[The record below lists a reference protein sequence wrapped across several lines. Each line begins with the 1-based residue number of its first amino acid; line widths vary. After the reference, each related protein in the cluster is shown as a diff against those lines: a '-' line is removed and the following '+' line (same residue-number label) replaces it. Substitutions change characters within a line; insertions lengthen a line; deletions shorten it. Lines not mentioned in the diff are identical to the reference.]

1 MIDHQKKS
9 SFVEFV
15 TLMALYVALMAMSID
30 MILPSLFLM
39 GEEFGITNQNQMQYV
54 IGILFLGFT
63 FGQIIYGPLADSF
76 GRKPTVYLGL
86 IIFAVGNILSI
97 TAQDYSMMLVGRFL
111 QGFGAASPRI
121 VSIAIIRD
129 LYKGRD
135 MARVMSF
142 IMTIFIIIPVI
153 APSIGQALLMIVSWR
168 FLFGIFLAAAIIAT
182 IWTFI
187 RLPETLKKQ
196 DIRPFNLPTI
206 WKDFLVVVKN
216 KYALGYTI
224 CTGLV
229 FGALVGYLASCRQI
243 FQDYFQVGELFPIY
257 FGISAL
263 SIGVSSIVN
272 SMIVRKYG
280 MKLICHYALI
290 LMIVMSAALIILSLL
305 QNQQLLLWQ
314 FMVFAVIT
322 FFALGMLFGNL
333 NALAMEPMG
342 HVAGVAAAVTGCL
355 SSGISAI
362 IGTAIGQSYN
372 NTLTPIFC
380 GFLLLSSS
388 AFFLQIWLERKE

>member
-1 MIDHQKKS
+1 MINHQKKS

-30 MILPSLFLM
+30 MVLPSLALM
-39 GEEFGITNQNQMQYV
+39 GDDFGIADENQMQYV
-54 IGILFLGFT
+54 IGVLFLGFT

-86 IIFAVGNILSI
+86 TIFALGNILSI
-97 TAQDYSMMLVGRFL
+97 TAQDYSTMLLGRFL
-111 QGFGAASPRI
+111 QGFGVAAPRI

-129 LYKGRD
+129 LYTGRE

-168 FLFGIFLAAAIIAT
+168 FLFGIFFAAAIIAT
-182 IWTFI
+182 IWTFV

-196 DIRPFNLPTI
+196 DVRPFNLPTI
-206 WKDFLVVVKN
+206 WKDFLVVIGN
-216 KYALGYTI
+216 KFSLGYTI
-224 CTGLV
+224 CAGLV
-229 FGALVGYLASCRQI
+229 FGALIGYLASSRQI
-243 FQDYFQVGELFPIY
+243 FQDYFQAGKMFPIY

-290 LMIVMSAALIILSLL
+290 LMMVMSALMILISLSNH
-305 QNQQLLLWQ
+305 QEVPLWQ

-355 SSGISAI
+355 SSGISAV
-362 IGTAIGQSYN
+362 IGTAIGQYYN
-372 NTLTPIFC
+372 NTLTPIFF
-380 GFLLLSSS
+380 GFLLLTS
-388 AFFLQIWLERKE
+388 AAFLLQFWLGRQK

>member
-1 MIDHQKKS
+1 MINHQKKS

-30 MILPSLFLM
+30 MVLPSLFLM
-39 GEEFGITNQNQMQYV
+39 GEDFGIADQNQMQYV
-54 IGILFLGFT
+54 IGVLFLGFT

-76 GRKPTVYLGL
+76 GRKPTVYIGL
-86 IIFAVGNILSI
+86 VIFAVGNILSI
-97 TAQDYSMMLVGRFL
+97 MAQDYSMMLFGRFL

-153 APSIGQALLMIVSWR
+153 APSIGQALLFVVSWR
-168 FLFGIFLAAAIIAT
+168 FLFVIFLGAAIIAT
-182 IWTFI
+182 VWTFI
-187 RLPETLKKQ
+187 RLPETLKKE
-196 DIRPFNLPTI
+196 DVRPFNLPTI
-206 WKDFLVVVKN
+206 WKDFLVVLNN
-216 KYALGYTI
+216 KIALGYTI

-229 FGALVGYLASCRQI
+229 FGALIGYLASCRQI

-263 SIGVSSIVN
+263 SIGASSIVN
-272 SMIVRKYG
+272 SMIVKKYG
-280 MKLICHYALI
+280 MKLICHYAMI
-290 LMIVMSAALIILSLL
+290 LMMFMSAALIAVSLL
-305 QNQQLLLWQ
+305 QNQQVLLWQ
-314 FMVFAVIT
+314 FMIFAVIT
-322 FFALGMLFGNL
+322 FFAVGMLFGNL

-342 HVAGVAAAVTGCL
+342 HIAGVAAAVTGCL
-355 SSGISAI
+355 SSAISAL

-372 NTLTPIFC
+372 NTLTPIFY
-380 GFLLLSSS
+380 GFMLLTTAAFLL
-388 AFFLQIWLERKE
+388 QKWLGKQQ

>member
-1 MIDHQKKS
+1 MINHQKKS
-9 SFVEFV
+9 SFIEFV

-30 MILPSLFLM
+30 MVLPSLSLM
-39 GEEFGITNQNQMQYV
+39 GKEFGIADQNQMQYV
-54 IGILFLGFT
+54 IGVLFLGFT

-76 GRKPTVYLGL
+76 GRKPTVYVGL

-153 APSIGQALLMIVSWR
+153 APSIGQALLFVVSWR
-168 FLFGIFLAAAIIAT
+168 FLFGIFFAAAVIAT

-196 DIRPFNLPTI
+196 DVRPFNLPTI
-206 WKDFLVVVKN
+206 WKDLLEVLSN
-216 KYALGYTI
+216 KFALGYTI
-224 CTGLV
+224 CAGLV
-229 FGALVGYLASCRQI
+229 FGALIGYLASSRQI

-263 SIGVSSIVN
+263 SIGISSIVN

-280 MKLICHYALI
+280 MKVICHYALI
-290 LMIVMSAALIILSLL
+290 LMMIMSATLIAVSIL

-314 FMVFAVIT
+314 FMIFAIIT

-372 NTLTPIFC
+372 NTLTPIFF
-380 GFLLLSSS
+380 GFLLLTAA
-388 AFFLQIWLERKE
+388 AFVLQLWLKKQE

>member
-1 MIDHQKKS
+1 
-9 SFVEFV
+9 
-15 TLMALYVALMAMSID
+15 
-30 MILPSLFLM
+30 
-39 GEEFGITNQNQMQYV
+39 
-54 IGILFLGFT
+54 
-63 FGQIIYGPLADSF
+63 
-76 GRKPTVYLGL
+76 
-86 IIFAVGNILSI
+86 
-97 TAQDYSMMLVGRFL
+97 MMLFGRFL
-111 QGFGAASPRI
+111 QGFGAASPRV

-153 APSIGQALLMIVSWR
+153 APSIGQALLFVVSWR
-168 FLFGIFLAAAIIAT
+168 FLFGIFLTAAIIAT
-182 IWTFI
+182 IWTFL

-196 DIRPFNLPTI
+196 DIHPFNLRAI
-206 WKDFLVVVKN
+206 WKDLLEVLGN
-216 KYALGYTI
+216 KFALGYTL

-229 FGALVGYLASCRQI
+229 FGALIGYLASCRQI
-243 FQDYFQVGELFPIY
+243 FQDYFQVGELFSVY

-263 SIGVSSIVN
+263 SIGASSIVN
-272 SMIVRKYG
+272 SMIVKKYG
-280 MKLICHYALI
+280 MKLLCHYALI
-290 LMIVMSAALIILSLL
+290 LMMVISTALIAVSIL
-305 QNQQLLLWQ
+305 QNQELMLWQ
-314 FMVFAVIT
+314 FMIFAVIT

-380 GFLLLSSS
+380 GFLLLTSA
-388 AFFLQIWLERKE
+388 AFFLQLWLEKGE

>member
-1 MIDHQKKS
+1 MINHQKKS

-30 MILPSLFLM
+30 MVLPSLFLM
-39 GEEFGITNQNQMQYV
+39 GKEFGIADQNQMQYV
-54 IGILFLGFT
+54 IGVLFLGFT

-76 GRKPTVYLGL
+76 GRKPTVYFGL
-86 IIFAVGNILSI
+86 IIFAVGNVLSI
-97 TAQDYSMMLVGRFL
+97 AAQDYSMMLLGRFL
-111 QGFGAASPRI
+111 QGFGAAAPRI

-142 IMTIFIIIPVI
+142 IMTIFIIIPVV
-153 APSIGQALLMIVSWR
+153 APSIGQALLLVVSWR

-182 IWTFI
+182 IWTFL

-196 DIRPFNLPTI
+196 DVRPFNLPTI
-206 WKDFLVVVKN
+206 WKDLLVVLGN
-216 KYALGYTI
+216 KFSLGYTI
-224 CTGLV
+224 CAGLV
-229 FGALVGYLASCRQI
+229 FGALIGYLASSRQI
-243 FQDYFQVGELFPIY
+243 FQDYFLAGELFPIY

-263 SIGVSSIVN
+263 SIGASSILN

-280 MKLICHYALI
+280 MKLLCHYALI
-290 LMIVMSAALIILSLL
+290 LMMVMSVALIAVSIL
-305 QNQQLLLWQ
+305 QNHQVLLWQ
-314 FMVFAVIT
+314 FMIFAVVT

-342 HVAGVAAAVTGCL
+342 HIAGVAAAVTGCL

-372 NTLTPIFC
+372 NTLTPIFW
-380 GFLLLSSS
+380 GFLLLSSA
-388 AFFLQIWLERKE
+388 AFFLQVWLAKQK

>member
-1 MIDHQKKS
+1 MINHQKKS

-30 MILPSLFLM
+30 MVLPSLFLM
-39 GEEFGITNQNQMQYV
+39 GQEFGIADQNQMQYV
-54 IGILFLGFT
+54 IGVLFLGFT

-97 TAQDYSMMLVGRFL
+97 TAKDYSMMLVGRFL

-153 APSIGQALLMIVSWR
+153 APSIGQALLFVVSWR
-168 FLFGIFLAAAIIAT
+168 FLFGIFLAAAIVAT
-182 IWTFI
+182 IWTFL

-196 DIRPFNLPTI
+196 DARPFNLPAI
-206 WKDFLVVVKN
+206 WSDLLLVLRN
-216 KYALGYTI
+216 KFSLGYTI
-224 CTGLV
+224 CAGLV
-229 FGALVGYLASCRQI
+229 FGALIGYLASSRQI
-243 FQDYFQVGELFPIY
+243 FQDYFQVGELFPVY

-263 SIGVSSIVN
+263 SIGISSIVN
-272 SMIVRKYG
+272 SLIVRKYG

-290 LMIVMSAALIILSLL
+290 LMMVMALTLIAVSLL
-305 QNQQLLLWQ
+305 QHQHLLLWQ
-314 FMVFAVIT
+314 FMIFAVVT

-372 NTLTPIFC
+372 HTLTPIFC
-380 GFLLLSSS
+380 GFLLLTSA
-388 AFFLQIWLERKE
+388 AFFLQLWLAKQK

>member
-1 MIDHQKKS
+1 MINHQKKS

-30 MILPSLFLM
+30 MVLPSLFLM
-39 GEEFGITNQNQMQYV
+39 GQEFGIIDQNQMQYV
-54 IGILFLGFT
+54 IGVLFLGFT

-76 GRKPTVYLGL
+76 GRKPTVYVGL
-86 IIFAVGNILSI
+86 VIFAIGNILSL

-153 APSIGQALLMIVSWR
+153 APSIGQALLFFVSWR
-168 FLFGIFLAAAIIAT
+168 FLFIIFLAAAIVAT

-196 DIRPFNLPTI
+196 DVRPFNLPTI
-206 WKDFLVVVKN
+206 WRDLLVVLGN
-216 KYALGYTI
+216 KTTLSYTI
-224 CTGLV
+224 CNGLV
-229 FGALVGYLASCRQI
+229 FGALIGYLASSRQI
-243 FQDYFQVGELFPIY
+243 FQDYFQVGELFPVY

-263 SIGVSSIVN
+263 SVGVSSIVN

-280 MKLICHYALI
+280 MKLICHQALI
-290 LMIVMSAALIILSLL
+290 LMMTMSALLIVVSIL
-305 QNQQLLLWQ
+305 QHQQLHLWQ
-314 FMVFAVIT
+314 FMFFAVIT

-355 SSGISAI
+355 SSAISAI

-380 GFLLLSSS
+380 GFLLLTSA
-388 AFFLQIWLERKE
+388 AFFLQVWLEKKE

>member
-1 MIDHQKKS
+1 MINHQKKS
-9 SFVEFV
+9 SFVEFA

-30 MILPSLFLM
+30 MVLPSLFLM
-39 GEEFGITNQNQMQYV
+39 GKEFGIADQNQMQYV
-54 IGILFLGFT
+54 IGVLFLGFT

-86 IIFAVGNILSI
+86 IIFAAGNILSI
-97 TAQDYSMMLVGRFL
+97 TAQDYSTMLLGRFL

-142 IMTIFIIIPVI
+142 VMTIFIIIPVI
-153 APSIGQALLMIVSWR
+153 APSIGQALLFVVSWR
-168 FLFGIFLAAAIIAT
+168 FLFGIFFASAIVAT
-182 IWTFI
+182 IWTFL

-196 DIRPFNLPTI
+196 DVRPFNLPTI
-206 WKDFLVVVKN
+206 WSDLLLVLRN
-216 KYALGYTI
+216 KFSLGYTI
-224 CTGLV
+224 CAGLV
-229 FGALVGYLASCRQI
+229 FGALIGYLASSQQI

-263 SIGVSSIVN
+263 SLGASSIVN

-290 LMIVMSAALIILSLL
+290 LMMVMAVALIAVSLL
-305 QNQQLLLWQ
+305 QNHEVLLWQ
-314 FMVFAVIT
+314 FMIFAVVT

-342 HVAGVAAAVTGCL
+342 HVAGVAAAVTGSL

-372 NTLTPIFC
+372 HTLTPIFW
-380 GFLLLSSS
+380 GFLLLASA
-388 AFFLQIWLERKE
+388 AFFLQVWLAKQE

>member
-1 MIDHQKKS
+1 
-9 SFVEFV
+9 
-15 TLMALYVALMAMSID
+15 MALYVALMAMSID
-30 MILPSLFLM
+30 MVLPSLFLM
-39 GEEFGITNQNQMQYV
+39 GKEFGITDQNQMQYV

-63 FGQIIYGPLADSF
+63 FGQIIYGPVADSF
-76 GRKPTVYLGL
+76 GRKPTVYFGL

-97 TAQDYSMMLVGRFL
+97 TAQDYSTMLFGRFL

-135 MARVMSF
+135 MAQVMSF

-153 APSIGQALLMIVSWR
+153 APSIGQALLMVVSWR

-182 IWTFI
+182 IWTFT
-187 RLPETLKKQ
+187 RLPETLKKE
-196 DIRPFNLPTI
+196 DVRPFNLPSI
-206 WKDFLVVVKN
+206 WKDFLVVVSN

-229 FGALVGYLASCRQI
+229 FSALVGYLTSCRQI
-243 FQDYFQVGELFPIY
+243 FQDYFQVGKLFPIY

-263 SIGVSSIVN
+263 SIGASSIVN
-272 SMIVRKYG
+272 SMIVKKYG
-280 MKLICHYALI
+280 MKLICRNALI
-290 LMIVMSAALIILSLL
+290 LMMFMSALLIFISIS
-305 QNQQLLLWQ
+305 QQQQLHLWQ
-314 FMVFAVIT
+314 FMIFAIVNFFAVE
-322 FFALGMLFGNL
+322 MLFGNL

-342 HVAGVAAAVTGCL
+342 HVAGVAAAVTGFL

-362 IGTAIGQSYN
+362 IGSAIGQSYN

-380 GFLLLSSS
+380 DFLLLTS
-388 AFFLQIWLERKE
+388 AALFLQLWLEKKK

>member
-1 MIDHQKKS
+1 MINHQKKS

-15 TLMALYVALMAMSID
+15 TLMALYVAMMAISID
-30 MILPSLFLM
+30 MVLPSLFLM
-39 GEEFGITNQNQMQYV
+39 GKEFGIADQNQMQYV
-54 IGILFLGFT
+54 IGVLFLGFT

-86 IIFAVGNILSI
+86 IIFAAGNVLSI
-97 TAQDYSMMLVGRFL
+97 SAQDYSTMLLGRFL
-111 QGFGAASPRI
+111 QGFGAAAPRI

-153 APSIGQALLMIVSWR
+153 APSIGQALLLVVSWR

-206 WKDFLVVVKN
+206 WQDLLVVLGN
-216 KYALGYTI
+216 KFSLGYTI
-224 CTGLV
+224 CAGLV
-229 FGALVGYLASCRQI
+229 FGALIGYLASSRQI
-243 FQDYFQVGELFPIY
+243 FQDYFLAGELFPIY

-263 SIGVSSIVN
+263 SIGASSILN

-280 MKLICHYALI
+280 MKLLCHYALI
-290 LMIVMSAALIILSLL
+290 LMMAMSVALIAVSIL
-305 QNQQLLLWQ
+305 QNHQVLLWQ
-314 FMVFAVIT
+314 FMIFAVIT

-342 HVAGVAAAVTGCL
+342 HIAGVAAAVTGCL

-372 NTLTPIFC
+372 NTLTPIFW
-380 GFLLLSSS
+380 GFLLLSSA
-388 AFFLQIWLERKE
+388 AFFLQVWLAKQK

>member
-1 MIDHQKKS
+1 MINHQKKS

-30 MILPSLFLM
+30 MVLPSLFLM
-39 GEEFGITNQNQMQYV
+39 GKEFEIADQNQMQYV
-54 IGILFLGFT
+54 IGVLFFGFT

-86 IIFAVGNILSI
+86 IIFAVGNVFSI
-97 TAQDYSMMLVGRFL
+97 AAQDYSMMLLGRFL
-111 QGFGAASPRI
+111 QGFGAAAPRI

-142 IMTIFIIIPVI
+142 IMTIFIIIPVV
-153 APSIGQALLMIVSWR
+153 APSIGQALLLVVSWR

-182 IWTFI
+182 IWTFL

-206 WKDFLVVVKN
+206 CKDLLLVLGN
-216 KYALGYTI
+216 KFSLGYTI
-224 CTGLV
+224 CAGLV
-229 FGALVGYLASCRQI
+229 FGALIGYLSSSRQI
-243 FQDYFQVGELFPIY
+243 FQDYFLVGELFPIY

-263 SIGVSSIVN
+263 SIGASSILN

-290 LMIVMSAALIILSLL
+290 LMMAMSVALIAVSIL
-305 QNQQLLLWQ
+305 QNHQVLLWQ
-314 FMVFAVIT
+314 FMIFALVT

-362 IGTAIGQSYN
+362 IGTMIGQSYN

-380 GFLLLSSS
+380 GFLFLSSA
-388 AFFLQIWLERKE
+388 AFCLQVWLAKQQ